1 MLQRRHVLL
10 LLHGVRQLR
19 LSYCCPAKRPEVY
32 CKPSIGPDTACAGVS
47 SLLAGWAVASD
58 ESIATHN
65 FLLPIQASVP
75 TLSTAAAPTVL
86 FFCQLACYTHTRTT
100 QYYQS
105 LRPPLIIVRL
115 NHRNTSYRPLVQI
128 GRVRHARKLN
138 SVSALGHS
146 YFSSTAVATFGA
158 RLRQTRRD
166 F

>member
-1 MLQRRHVLL
+1 MLRRRHVL

-19 LSYCCPAKRPEVY
+19 LSYCCPAHATK
-32 CKPSIGPDTACAGVS
+32 SIASRSSAPVDEACAGVS

-75 TLSTAAAPTVL
+75 TLNRRTHCSVPLPAL
-86 FFCQLACYTHTRTT
+86 YTHAPRNIINHYDRRRSSCASTTEILPIDHWRRSGGSDTRASSTL
-100 QYYQS
+100 S
-105 LRPPLIIVRL
+105 P
-115 NHRNTSYRPLVQI
+115 H
-128 GRVRHARKLN
+128 
-138 SVSALGHS
+138 SATVTLA
-146 YFSSTAVATFGA
+146 TAVATFGA

>member
-1 MLQRRHVLL
+1 VLQRRHVLL

-86 FFCQLACYTHTRTT
+86 FLCQLPCLHTHTHYAILSTTETVVDHRAPQPPKYFLSTIGADRAGPTRAHAQLCLRT
-100 QYYQS
+100 
-105 LRPPLIIVRL
+105 RPQLL
-115 NHRNTSYRPLVQI
+115 
-128 GRVRHARKLN
+128 
-138 SVSALGHS
+138 
-146 YFSSTAVATFGA
+146 
-158 RLRQTRRD
+158 
-166 F
+166 

>member
-1 MLQRRHVLL
+1 VLQRRHVLL

-19 LSYCCPAKRPEVY
+19 LSYCCPAHATK
-32 CKPSIGPDTACAGVS
+32 SIASRSSAPLDAACAGVS

-75 TLSTAAAPTVL
+75 TLSTADAPTVL
-86 FFCQLACYTHTRTT
+86 FLCQLPCCTHTRTT
-100 QYYQS
+100 QYHQ
-105 LRPPLIIVRL
+105 PPQPPSIIVRL

-146 YFSSTAVATFGA
+146 YFSYSSSNVWRTFA
-158 RLRQTRRD
+158 SD
-166 F
+166 